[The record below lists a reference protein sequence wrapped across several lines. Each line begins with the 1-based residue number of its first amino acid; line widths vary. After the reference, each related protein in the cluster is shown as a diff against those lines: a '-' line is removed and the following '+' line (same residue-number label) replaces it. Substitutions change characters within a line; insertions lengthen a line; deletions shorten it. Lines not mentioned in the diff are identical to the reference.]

1 LTAGDIIMRIR
12 HIAFTAAAIALCAII
27 PTHAYV
33 LNGPRWAASQV
44 PYYINPANLDVSASA
59 AEAAVQ
65 AGMAT
70 WGTQSNANFSFYY
83 MGRTSGTSLTN
94 NGKNEIFFRNTSAG
108 SMAAETHWWYDGS
121 NHLIDADI
129 VLYDGG
135 FTFFTG
141 SSGCS
146 GGVYIEDI
154 VAHEGGHALGLGHS
168 SVASATMYPSISWC
182 STALRTLDA
191 DDLAGVE
198 TLYPPSGATST
209 TNTAP
214 SVTITAPTSGS
225 SFAAGAS
232 VTLTGTASD
241 SQDGTLSS
249 SIVWRSNIDGQ
260 LGVGGSV
267 TKALSSGNHTVTAT
281 TTDSAGATATAQIAV
296 TIASTTI
303 TSGNTSVVLW
313 ANGRKVKGSQR
324 ADLSWAGA
332 TSVYVDVYRNG
343 ARVMTTAND
352 GTQTDMINKKGGG
365 SYTYQLCEAGT
376 SVCSASVVVTF

>member
-1 LTAGDIIMRIR
+1 MRIR

-33 LNGPRWAASQV
+33 LNGPRWATSQV
-44 PYYINPANLDVSASA
+44 PYYVNPANLDVSETA

-70 WGTQSNANFSFYY
+70 WGAQSNANFSFYY

-94 NGKNEIFFRNTSAG
+94 NGKNEIFFRDASAG
-108 SMAAETHWWYDGS
+108 GMAAETHWWYDGS

-135 FTFFTG
+135 FKFFTG

-146 GGVYIEDI
+146 GGVYIEDVI
-154 VAHEGGHALGLGHS
+154 AHEGGHAAGLGHS
-168 SVASATMYPSISWC
+168 SVTTATMYPSMGWC
-182 STALRTLDA
+182 SMVQRTLDA

-198 TLYPPSGATST
+198 KLYPPSGATT
-209 TNTAP
+209 TSNTAP
-214 SVTITAPTSGS
+214 SVAITAPTSGS
-225 SFAAGAS
+225 SFAAGTS
-232 VTLTGTASD
+232 VTFTGTATD
-241 SQDGTLSS
+241 SEDGTLSS
-249 SIVWRSNIDGQ
+249 RIAWRSSIDGQ
-260 LGVGGSV
+260 LGTGASV

-296 TIASTTI
+296 SIASATT
-303 TSGNTSVVLW
+303 TSGTASVALW
-313 ANGRKVKGSQR
+313 AKGTKVKGSQR
-324 ADLSWAGA
+324 ADLSWTGA
-332 TSVYVDVYRNG
+332 ASAYVDVYRNG
-343 ARVMTTAND
+343 ARVMITAND

-376 SVCSASVVVTF
+376 SVCSAPVLVVF